1 MKPTHPIR
9 LLLAG
14 LPVFLLVGCA
24 SLPKYEAPPAVA
36 LGESWIVPP
45 SPGPEPT
52 DLVAAGPD
60 QLDAWWQLLGDK
72 TLSRLVEKGL
82 AENYDLRITMTRIAE
97 ARANLE
103 RVAGRRFPTLA
114 ARADISER
122 RQSENGPLPV
132 GRIPGLERDQTLHE
146 LGVDASWEIDMY
158 GRFGRA
164 MQVAGAKLEAT
175 EDEALALRL
184 TVAAEVARTYLSL
197 RGAQHELEAREA
209 AIAALAASLELH
221 RQRVEAGEL
230 AENEL
235 SSQSVRLLAAQA
247 ALPAIHGRIEAAVMA
262 LGTLLGGLPEQELS
276 LRETS
281 AGELSL
287 PNIPV
292 GSRADLLRRRP
303 DIRAA
308 ERRLA
313 ASTAELGLAMAE
325 KFPKLSIGGNGGFQ
339 SLELGNLLDIGSL
352 TFAVTPVL
360 TWRIF
365 DGGRVEAEIRASEAR
380 LQGAALVYEKS
391 VLTALGDAER
401 AMSEYRS
408 SLESLAAQQRVVEE
422 WRQIHEQN
430 QQRFA
435 AGDIALF
442 EVLEARRQWQEARE
456 AEARLTAQAT
466 AALVST
472 FKSLGGGWP
481 APATALARNSSAE
494 SAAFLDAPLR

>member
-1 MKPTHPIR
+1 MSHSNRPR
-9 LLLAG
+9 LLLTG
-14 LPVFLLVGCA
+14 LPLIFLVGCA
-24 SLPKYEAPPAVA
+24 TLPKYEAPPAVA
-36 LGESWIVPP
+36 LGEGWIVPP
-45 SPGPEPT
+45 GPAPT
-52 DLVAAGPD
+52 DLVAASPD
-60 QLDAWWQLLGDK
+60 QLEAWWQLLGDAS
-72 TLSRLVEKGL
+72 LSRLIEKAL
-82 AENYDLRITMTRIAE
+82 AENHDVLIAMTRIAE

-103 RVAGRRFPTLA
+103 RVDGRRFPVVS
-114 ARADISER
+114 ARADVSER

-146 LGVDASWEIDMY
+146 LGVDASWEIDLY

-164 MQVAGAKLEAT
+164 MQVAGAKLAAT
-175 EDEALALRL
+175 EDEALGLRL

-209 AIAALAASLELH
+209 AIAALSESFELH
-221 RQRVEAGEL
+221 RQRVAAGEL
-230 AENEL
+230 APTEL
-235 SSQSVRLLAAQA
+235 TALSARLLAAQA
-247 ALPAIHGRIEAAVMA
+247 ALPAIQGRIEAAALA

-276 LRETS
+276 LRDS
-281 AGELSL
+281 PAGELKL

-325 KFPKLSIGGNGGFQ
+325 KFPKLSISGSGGFQ
-339 SLELGNLLDIGSL
+339 SLDLGNVLDVGSL
-352 TFAVTPVL
+352 TYGITPLL

-380 LQGAALVYEKS
+380 LENAGLTYEKS
-391 VLTALGDAER
+391 VLAALGDAEK
-401 AMSEYRS
+401 AMSEYRRA
-408 SLESLAAQQRVVEE
+408 LESLAAQQAVTAE
-422 WRQIHEQN
+422 WQQVYDQN
-430 QQRFA
+430 QKRFA

-442 EVLEARRQWQEARE
+442 EVLDARRLWNESREVVARSE
-456 AEARLTAQAT
+456 TQAA
-466 AALVST
+466 AALVGT

-481 APATALARNSSAE
+481 APATAVARNSSAE
-494 SAAFLDAPLR
+494 SAAIPDAPLR

>member
-1 MKPTHPIR
+1 MSHSNRPR

-14 LPVFLLVGCA
+14 LPLVLLVGCA
-24 SLPKYEAPPAVA
+24 TLPKYEAPPAVA
-36 LGESWIVPP
+36 LGEGWIVPP
-45 SPGPEPT
+45 APGPEPT
-52 DLVAAGPD
+52 DLVAASAD
-60 QLDAWWQLLGDK
+60 QLDAWWQLLGDA
-72 TLSRLVEKGL
+72 TLSRLIEKAL
-82 AENYDLRITMTRIAE
+82 AENHDVLIAMTRIAE

-103 RVAGRRFPTLA
+103 RVDGRRFPVVA

-164 MQVAGAKLEAT
+164 LGIADAKLAAT
-175 EDEALALRL
+175 EDEALGLRL

-209 AIAALAASLELH
+209 AIAALRESFELH
-221 RQRVEAGEL
+221 RQRVTAGEL
-230 AENEL
+230 APNEL
-235 SSQSVRLLAAQA
+235 TALSARLLAAQA
-247 ALPAIHGRIEAAVMA
+247 VLPAIHGRIEAAVLA
-262 LGTLLGGLPEQELS
+262 LGTLLGGLPEQELA
-276 LRETS
+276 LREVA
-281 AGELSL
+281 AGELKL
-287 PNIPV
+287 PDIPV

-313 ASTAELGLAMAE
+313 GSTAELGLAMAE
-325 KFPKLSIGGNGGFQ
+325 KFPKLSIGGNGGFHPIYWE
-339 SLELGNLLDIGSL
+339 SKRLLGNLLDIRSL

-380 LQGAALVYEKS
+380 LQGVALAYEKS

-401 AMSEYRS
+401 AMSEYRRA
-408 SLESLAAQQRVVEE
+408 LESLAAQQRVVEE
-422 WRQIHEQN
+422 WQQIHTQN

-456 AEARLTAQAT
+456 AEARAKAQA
-466 AALVST
+466 AVALVST

-481 APATALARNSSAE
+481 APVATTATHAGSA
-494 SAAFLDAPLR
+494 

>member
-1 MKPTHPIR
+1 MSHSNRPR
-9 LLLAG
+9 LLLTG
-14 LPVFLLVGCA
+14 LPLVFLVGCA
-24 SLPKYEAPPAVA
+24 TLPKYEAPPAVA
-36 LGESWIVPP
+36 LGEGWIAPQE
-45 SPGPEPT
+45 PGPEPT
-52 DLVAAGPD
+52 DLAAAGVD
-60 QLDAWWQLLGDK
+60 QLEAWWQSLGDEA
-72 TLSRLVEKGL
+72 LSRLVEKGL
-82 AENYDLRITMTRIAE
+82 AENYDLRIAMTRIAE

-103 RVAGRRFPTLA
+103 RVDGRRFPVVS
-114 ARADISER
+114 ARADVSER

-175 EDEALALRL
+175 EDEALGLRL
-184 TVAAEVARTYLSL
+184 TIAAEVARIYLSL

-209 AIAALAASLELH
+209 AIAALSESLELH
-221 RQRVEAGEL
+221 RQRVAAGEL
-230 AENEL
+230 APTEL
-235 SSQSVRLLAAQA
+235 TALSARLLAAQA
-247 ALPAIHGRIEAAVMA
+247 PLPAIQGRIEAAALA

-276 LRETS
+276 LRDS
-281 AGELSL
+281 PAGELKL

-325 KFPKLSIGGNGGFQ
+325 KFPKLAIGGNGGFQ

-380 LQGAALVYEKS
+380 LQGAALAYEKS

-401 AMSEYRS
+401 AMSEYRRAR
-408 SLESLAAQQRVVEE
+408 ESLAAQQRVVAE
-422 WRQIHEQN
+422 WQQAHQQN

-456 AEARLTAQAT
+456 AEARLTTQAA
-466 AALVST
+466 AALVGT

-481 APATALARNSSAE
+481 APATAVASNSSAE
-494 SAAFLDAPLR
+494 SAAIPDASLR